1 MDFDGIVEI
10 IKGAKSLKLS
20 ILTQQNKADG
30 GVKKEA
36 RNLEAKPED
45 EAIFKTLRGEEKVDY
60 VVQKRFLQQKL
71 EEKAKRGTDMRK
83 KTKINKDLAEAPG
96 GDGENGEKEEKKK
109 SKKGISFGVTEVAEI
124 GEDGK
129 VIKMGE
135 METKK
140 GKRKKKKKS
149 RQTPD
154 GTVATT
160 DIDATTPKKKM
171 TMAEY
176 SKAMRKR
183 TLEVS
188 LVSIFLVLSFTE
200 VTLGTPVSTSTDSN
214 TFRNVKV
221 WLKKRTQKRPNPPRA
236 KSQNRQNQHRNHHL
250 VVVVRVKKSG
260 IGKRRRLRPNQNR
273 NAISELM
280 KIVLTKKRTKGITF

>member
-10 IKGAKSLKLS
+10 IKSAKSIRLS

-30 GVKKEA
+30 GAKKDV

-45 EAIFKTLRGEEKVDY
+45 DAIFKTLRGEEKVDY

-96 GDGENGEKEEKKK
+96 GDDDEGGEVKEKKK
-109 SKKGISFGVTEVAEI
+109 AKKGISFGVTEVAEI
-124 GEDGK
+124 DEDGK

-140 GKRKKKKKS
+140 GKRKKKKKK
-149 RQTPD
+149 RDVPD

-160 DIDATTPKKKM
+160 DIDAATPKKKM

-183 TLEVS
+183 TLEV
-188 LVSIFLVLSFTE
+188 FQFT
-200 VTLGTPVSTSTDSN
+200 
-214 TFRNVKV
+214 KI
-221 WLKKRTQKRPNPPRA
+221 
-236 KSQNRQNQHRNHHL
+236 SQ
-250 VVVVRVKKSG
+250 
-260 IGKRRRLRPNQNR
+260 
-273 NAISELM
+273 
-280 KIVLTKKRTKGITF
+280 

>member
-1 MDFDGIVEI
+1 MNFDGIVEI
-10 IKGAKSLKLS
+10 IKGAKSLKIS

-60 VVQKRFLQQKL
+60 VVQKRFLQKKL

-96 GDGENGEKEEKKK
+96 GEGENGKKEEKKK

-140 GKRKKKKKS
+140 GKRKKKKKN
-149 RQTPD
+149 RQSSD
-154 GTVATT
+154 GTIATT
-160 DIDATTPKKKM
+160 DIDATTSKKKM

-188 LVSIFLVLSFTE
+188 EICLVQILQTIVYSIETKNLT
-200 VTLGTPVSTSTDSN
+200 
-214 TFRNVKV
+214 VKF
-221 WLKKRTQKRPNPPRA
+221 
-236 KSQNRQNQHRNHHL
+236 H
-250 VVVVRVKKSG
+250 
-260 IGKRRRLRPNQNR
+260 
-273 NAISELM
+273 
-280 KIVLTKKRTKGITF
+280 